1 VDTGTFYI
9 TVIQPK
15 EHSPEVW
22 EIPPEHFPHIS
33 KIFTQI
39 YEKQNFIGRDLHRK

>member
-1 VDTGTFYI
+1 MDTGTFYI
-9 TVIQPK
+9 TVN
-15 EHSPEVW
+15 PEVW